1 MASFESSSLLSP
13 SMSASSTD
21 QSTCPSIAALKSL
34 LTSTLRITTIDN
46 RVFIGTFM
54 GTDQLLN
61 IILVNTEEYILGNE
75 ASRFVG
81 QVMLPWRLVLHVEAF
96 DQQSTSNS
104 KVKDD
109 RSLYI

>member
-13 SMSASSTD
+13 SMSPSGTD

-34 LTSTLRITTIDN
+34 LTTTLRITTSDN

-81 QVMLPWRLVLHVEAF
+81 QVMLPWRLVLHVEAY
-96 DQQSTSNS
+96 DQQKNG
-104 KVKDD
+104 KVKDN

>member
-1 MASFESSSLLSP
+1 
-13 SMSASSTD
+13 
-21 QSTCPSIAALKSL
+21 
-34 LTSTLRITTIDN
+34 
-46 RVFIGTFM
+46 VFIGTFM

-96 DQQSTSNS
+96 DQQSTSNG
-104 KVKDD
+104 KAQDD

>member
-13 SMSASSTD
+13 SASPSSTD
-21 QSTCPSIAALKSL
+21 QSTCSSIAALKSL
-34 LTSTLRITTIDN
+34 LTTTLRITTTDN

-81 QVMLPWRLVLHVEAF
+81 QIMLPWRLVLHVEAF
-96 DQQSTSNS
+96 DQQNTSNS
-104 KVKDD
+104 KAKDN

>member
-1 MASFESSSLLSP
+1 
-13 SMSASSTD
+13 
-21 QSTCPSIAALKSL
+21 
-34 LTSTLRITTIDN
+34 
-46 RVFIGTFM
+46 M

-96 DQQSTSNS
+96 DQQNTSNG
-104 KVKDD
+104 KAKDD
-109 RSLYI
+109 RSMYI